1 LQCLGKVYFTAC
13 FEAVRPC
20 SEALSRRS
28 ASLVSGALHLG
39 SKRDPQAS
47 DAVGQ
52 CGLNRLAENTRRAS
66 RASGTRGSENS
77 IVSTV
82 LTSSIAISSI
92 AISSIAISSK
102 VVSSIV
108 IGNIVVGSIVIS
120 NIAIRKTVIRDIVIR
135 SKAVYG

>member
-52 CGLNRLAENTRRAS
+52 CGLNRLAENTCRAS

-82 LTSSIAISSI
+82 LTSSI

-135 SKAVYG
+135 NKAVYG

>member
-13 FEAVRPC
+13 FDAVRPC

-52 CGLNRLAENTRRAS
+52 CGLNRLAENARLAS

-82 LTSSIAISSI
+82 VISSIAISSI
-92 AISSIAISSK
+92 AIINIAISSK

-108 IGNIVVGSIVIS
+108 IS
-120 NIAIRKTVIRDIVIR
+120 NIASRNTVIRDIVIR
-135 SKAVYG
+135 NKAVYG